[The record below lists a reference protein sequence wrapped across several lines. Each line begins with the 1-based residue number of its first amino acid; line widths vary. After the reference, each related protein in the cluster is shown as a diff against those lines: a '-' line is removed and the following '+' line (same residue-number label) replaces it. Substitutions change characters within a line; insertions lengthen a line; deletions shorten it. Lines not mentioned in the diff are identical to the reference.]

1 MAEEATENAKVVG
14 LPTWSND
21 DQTLAKA
28 LQHELKVEEKGL
40 ATKLDELK
48 TPNDPEKFYGGG
60 SDDIGD
66 ISWVVPTIVLR
77 YPANMPNLPG
87 HNWAN
92 GIAMATPIAH
102 KGTVAG
108 AKVQALTLF
117 DLMVKPTLLASAKA
131 YFTDVQTKDVK
142 YTPFL
147 RATDKP
153 SIWLNK
159 ATMEKYQPELKK
171 YYYDSSK
178 YSSYLEQLGIHYPT
192 VRTGSTPAAPA
203 TTGEDEDDGGSQ

>member
-1 MAEEATENAKVVG
+1 
-14 LPTWSND
+14 
-21 DQTLAKA
+21 
-28 LQHELKVEEKGL
+28 
-40 ATKLDELK
+40 
-48 TPNDPEKFYGGG
+48 
-60 SDDIGD
+60 
-66 ISWVVPTIVLR
+66 
-77 YPANMPNLPG
+77 
-87 HNWAN
+87 
-92 GIAMATPIAH
+92 MATPIAH

-117 DLMVKPTLLASAKA
+117 DLMVKPTLLASAKT

-142 YTPFL
+142 YQPFL
-147 RATDKP
+147 RPTDKP